1 MGSGVRA
8 SPALGAVFF
17 WRALPPFPG
26 GRPPADRLYVMAAK
40 LAFIAVCFGHI
51 EYGLKAMGAARGV
64 RDCVTP
70 ELHSRLKTM
79 KYVQF
84 LEEMERLVDRPDGV
98 FPPLYAMP
106 DEARPAG
113 DSRTSWY
120 DKYHQAALKHFNEVA
135 AAAGSAPAAAY
146 RLRRIAKA
154 AARRIPGANR
164 LRSSRFA
171 RAVRRL
177 LEPNSVSLRTPA
189 APVSITSPAA
199 STSHPWADIPQHTDF
214 EKLLDHWGFTGLACL
229 VKQRRLAAE

>member
-1 MGSGVRA
+1 
-8 SPALGAVFF
+8 
-17 WRALPPFPG
+17 
-26 GRPPADRLYVMAAK
+26 
-40 LAFIAVCFGHI
+40 
-51 EYGLKAMGAARGV
+51 
-64 RDCVTP
+64 
-70 ELHSRLKTM
+70 
-79 KYVQF
+79 
-84 LEEMERLVDRPDGV
+84 MERLVDRPDGV

-146 RLRRIAKA
+146 GLRRIAKA

-177 LEPNSVSLRTPA
+177 LEPKAVSPQTLATPT
-189 APVSITSPAA
+189 STSSPAVSA
-199 STSHPWADIPQHTDF
+199 PHPWAGIPQHTDF
-214 EKLLDHWGFTGLACL
+214 E
-229 VKQRRLAAE
+229 